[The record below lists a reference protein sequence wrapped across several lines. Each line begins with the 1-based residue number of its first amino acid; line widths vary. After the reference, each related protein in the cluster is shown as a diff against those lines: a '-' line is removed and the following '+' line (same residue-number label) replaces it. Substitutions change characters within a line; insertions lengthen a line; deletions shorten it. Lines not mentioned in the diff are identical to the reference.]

1 MKKHYK
7 TLGLEDGASQ
17 EEIQTAYERLSKELD
32 PKNNANQ
39 EFFIEEYKKVQEA
52 YKALSN
58 SSILATE
65 KGIKATKIG
74 QQETRR
80 KRKSKPKPKPKPKA
94 KKSFFINNKPL
105 IISII
110 FLVLLKLFFSDKL
123 QNISINYF
131 KINFNELLIILS
143 LIIFYTLFSIKTLRK
158 KVSKTNLIAREILYI
173 FFNIIVGFSFYL
185 SFQYLSNKNL
195 EHNNNKESFLKE
207 INVRTVDGLNNKQ
220 VSSAKELGYIIETNK
235 AYFSKWYEIL
245 QYKSLTSI
253 NGIYKFK
260 KNKINTIKKEQ
271 PEIYNSFIN
280 FFGQLN
286 EISIDELYSEGQN
299 FSYKEKNA
307 NINLLNYDSK
317 DITFDLTLGKY
328 NIEEI
333 SAGYSTKRKLKKY
346 YHSYHQK
353 SPYDN
358 SRAPKKFSA
367 NNSCK
372 NPYTHHYSYSCSRI
386 PTLTTGVSD
395 FYKSYDYRNHRNG
408 PKYSGVYVW
417 NKKRKKWESFY
428 EIEKDIDCYNR
439 FENPL
444 LKWYPICG
452 AFRKG
457 EEFRDIFYKSGGG
470 ILKKINLYNI
480 DYRICQNYNCETSKV
495 LDGYDIS
502 VKYNKTEKE
511 NLLDLPIVFNSE
523 EISSIKNK
531 FKYIREYGYS
541 NLYTERVISNL
552 LIGFD
557 KDTFYNKKTLFYKYS
572 FLRHLDSYSFNIFE
586 TIFKNSVI
594 YNLFWGIF
602 LLIFIIAYI
611 YRIILI
617 GFIWSISIVTD

>member
-1 MKKHYK
+1 M
-7 TLGLEDGASQ
+7 
-17 EEIQTAYERLSKELD
+17 
-32 PKNNANQ
+32 
-39 EFFIEEYKKVQEA
+39 
-52 YKALSN
+52 
-58 SSILATE
+58 
-65 KGIKATKIG
+65 
-74 QQETRR
+74 
-80 KRKSKPKPKPKPKA
+80 
-94 KKSFFINNKPL
+94 
-105 IISII
+105 
-110 FLVLLKLFFSDKL
+110 
-123 QNISINYF
+123 
-131 KINFNELLIILS
+131 
-143 LIIFYTLFSIKTLRK
+143 
-158 KVSKTNLIAREILYI
+158 
-173 FFNIIVGFSFYL
+173 
-185 SFQYLSNKNL
+185 
-195 EHNNNKESFLKE
+195 
-207 INVRTVDGLNNKQ
+207 
-220 VSSAKELGYIIETNK
+220 
-235 AYFSKWYEIL
+235 
-245 QYKSLTSI
+245 
-253 NGIYKFK
+253 
-260 KNKINTIKKEQ
+260 
-271 PEIYNSFIN
+271 
-280 FFGQLN
+280 
-286 EISIDELYSEGQN
+286 
-299 FSYKEKNA
+299 
-307 NINLLNYDSK
+307 
-317 DITFDLTLGKY
+317 
-328 NIEEI
+328 
-333 SAGYSTKRKLKKY
+333 
-346 YHSYHQK
+346 
-353 SPYDN
+353 
-358 SRAPKKFSA
+358 
-367 NNSCK
+367 
-372 NPYTHHYSYSCSRI
+372 
-386 PTLTTGVSD
+386 
-395 FYKSYDYRNHRNG
+395 
-408 PKYSGVYVW
+408 W